1 MKDIASPLD
10 VIHPSNTLTYAS
22 LAAGLAAIGAALDG
36 TTAGAGALIAI
47 AVLCDTFDGQF
58 ARLFARSAVQR
69 QVGVQLDSLSDA
81 IAFGAAPVVCAWL
94 TSGPAFASALLYAA
108 CAITR
113 LAFYNVTKERR
124 DGFVGLPVPVAALL
138 WATVIAFPVTPSV
151 TSALLA
157 ATGVAMILP
166 LPIPRPRG
174 VALAL
179 FACWPLMV
187 GTAHLA
193 RIL

>member
-1 MKDIASPLD
+1 MKAIASPLD
-10 VIHPSNTLTYAS
+10 VIHPSNALTYAS
-22 LAAGLAAIGAALDG
+22 LAAGLGAIGAALDG
-36 TTAGAGALIAI
+36 TTAGAGALVAI
-47 AVLCDTFDGQF
+47 AVLFDTFDGQF
-58 ARLFARSAVQR
+58 ARLFERSTVQK

-81 IAFGAAPVVCAWL
+81 VAFGAAPVVCVWL

-113 LAFYNVTKERR
+113 LAFYNVTQEKR

-138 WATVIAFPVTPSV
+138 WATATAFPDSSGVTG
-151 TSALLA
+151 TLLA
-157 ATGVAMILP
+157 ATGVAMVLP

-187 GTAHLA
+187 GTAHLS

>member
-1 MKDIASPLD
+1 MTRITSPLD
-10 VIHPSNTLTYAS
+10 VIHPSNALTYAS
-22 LAAGLAAIGAALDG
+22 LAAGLAAMGAALDG
-36 TTAGAGALIAI
+36 TTAGAGTLIAI
-47 AVLCDTFDGQF
+47 AVLFDTFDGRF
-58 ARLFARSAVQR
+58 ARLFRRTGIQR

-94 TSGPAFASALLYAA
+94 TSGPAFTSALLYAA

-113 LAFYNVTKERR
+113 LAFYNVMEEKR

-138 WATVIAFPVTPSV
+138 WATVLAFPVSSSV
-151 TSALLA
+151 TTALLA
-157 ATGVAMILP
+157 AAGVAMILP

-174 VALAL
+174 LALAV

-187 GTAHLA
+187 GTAHLSK
-193 RIL
+193 IL

>member
-1 MKDIASPLD
+1 MSGITSPLD
-10 VIHPSNTLTYAS
+10 VIHPSNMLTYAS

-36 TTAGAGALIAI
+36 TTAGAGALIAT

-58 ARLFARSAVQR
+58 ARLFTRSAAQR
-69 QVGVQLDSLSDA
+69 QVGGQLDSLSDA

-113 LAFYNVTKERR
+113 LAFYNVTREKR

-138 WATVIAFPVTPSV
+138 WATVTAFPITSSV
-151 TSALLA
+151 TTVLLA

-187 GTAHLA
+187 GTTHLL